1 MKLRGDSYLFFSGIE
16 AHKKHLELLQSIP
29 RKEYGEAEKLFWHIL
44 RPLSHGFQNSW
55 TNKLQSHRTDAPLAS
70 LALWTRDNMHAI

>member
-29 RKEYGEAEKLFWHIL
+29 RKEYGEGRKVV
-44 RPLSHGFQNSW
+44 
-55 TNKLQSHRTDAPLAS
+55 LAHTQAA
-70 LALWTRDNMHAI
+70 LARLPEQLDK